1 MTMKVSLGIITWKD
15 RANLRSLLESVISQR
30 LRRVRLDEVLIVAPA
45 EDSVFI
51 DTLLTAH
58 HSWRLP
64 VRVLTEGHRTG
75 KYAAVNIFLREARS
89 PVLALCSGD
98 VVLHEDALERLC
110 APLADRKV
118 GIVASRPVPQ
128 RSTKSPLM
136 DDVAELLWDIHD
148 ALSLRHPKFGE
159 LIAFRNLGFQ
169 LPRTA
174 VDEEMI
180 ASLVAAQGYREAY
193 ARDAVVYNRGA
204 QHVSDY
210 LRQRRRVFAGH
221 LQLRRE
227 TGRSAPSLGSVRLA
241 GLALSRASPDGGRKR
256 LRALAA
262 GIALE
267 GASRVLGYLDYVRR
281 KDHSSWE
288 PIPRE

>member
-1 MTMKVSLGIITWKD
+1 MKISLGIITWKD
-15 RANLRSLLESVISQR
+15 RVNLRDLMESVSSQR
-30 LRRVRLDEVLIVAPA
+30 LRRVHLDEILIVAPA

-64 VRVLTEGHRTG
+64 VRVLTEGHRLG
-75 KYAAVNIFLREARS
+75 KYAAVNIFLREATS
-89 PVLALCSGD
+89 PVLVLCSGD

-110 APLADRKV
+110 APLADKKI
-118 GIVASRPVPQ
+118 GIVASRPVPRRGQ
-128 RSTKSPLM
+128 KSSLM
-136 DDVAELLWDIHD
+136 DDVAELLWELHD
-148 ALSLRHPKFGE
+148 DLSARHPKFGE
-159 LIAFRNLGFQ
+159 LVAFRNLGFQ

-180 ASLVAAQGYREAY
+180 AALVTSQGYRETY
-193 ARDAVVYNRGA
+193 ARDAVVNNRGA
-204 QHVSDY
+204 QHISDY
-210 LRQRRRVFAGH
+210 LRQRRRIYAGH
-221 LQLRRE
+221 LELRRE
-227 TGRSAPSLGSVRLA
+227 TGRAVPSLGSVSLARLA
-241 GLALSRASPDGGRKR
+241 IAARTPAGKRKR
-256 LRALAA
+256 LRTLAA

-267 GASRVLGYLDYVRR
+267 GASRVLGYLDYLRK

>member
-1 MTMKVSLGIITWKD
+1 MKISLGIITWKD
-15 RANLRSLLESVISQR
+15 RANLRDLMESVSSQM
-30 LRRVRLDEVLIVAPA
+30 LRKVSLDEVLIVAPA

-58 HSWRLP
+58 HSWKLP
-64 VRVLTEGHRTG
+64 VRILTEGHRLG
-75 KYAAVNIFLREARS
+75 KYAAVNIFLREATS
-89 PVLALCSGD
+89 PVLVLCSGD

-110 APLADRKV
+110 APLADKKI
-118 GIVASRPVPQ
+118 GIVASRPVP
-128 RSTKSPLM
+128 RRGTKSPLM
-136 DDVAELLWDIHD
+136 DDVAEILWELHD
-148 ALSLRHPKFGE
+148 ELSTRHPKFGE
-159 LIAFRNLGFQ
+159 LVAFRNLGFQ

-180 ASLVAAQGYREAY
+180 ASLVTGQGYREAY
-193 ARDAVVYNRGA
+193 ARDAVAYNRGA
-204 QHVSDY
+204 QHLSDY
-210 LRQRRRVFAGH
+210 LRQRRRIYAGH

-227 TGRSAPSLGSVRLA
+227 TGRAAPSLGSISLARLA
-241 GLALSRASPDGGRKR
+241 LRGKTKNERGKR

-267 GASRVLGYLDYVRR
+267 GASRVLGYLDYLRK

>member
-1 MTMKVSLGIITWKD
+1 MAMKVSLGIITWKD
-15 RANLRSLLESVISQR
+15 RANLRGLMESVSSQR
-30 LRRVRLDEVLIVAPA
+30 LKSVSLDEVLIVTPA

-64 VRVLTEGHRTG
+64 VRTLTEGHRCG
-75 KYAAVNIFLREARS
+75 KYAAVNIFLREATS
-89 PVLALCSGD
+89 PVLVLCSGD
-98 VVLHEDALERLC
+98 VALHEDTLERLC
-110 APLADRKV
+110 APLRDKSV
-118 GIVASRPVPQ
+118 GIVAARPVPQ
-128 RSTKSPLM
+128 RGTKNPLM
-136 DDVAELLWDIHD
+136 DDVADLLWDLHD

-174 VDEEMI
+174 VDEEMV

-193 ARDAVVYNRGA
+193 ARDAVVNNRGA
-204 QHVSDY
+204 QRISDY
-210 LRQRRRVFAGH
+210 LRQRRRVYAGH

-227 TGRSAPSLGSVRLA
+227 TGRAVPSLGSVSLARLA
-241 GLALSRASPDGGRKR
+241 IAARTPAGKRKR

-267 GASRVLGYLDYVRR
+267 GASRVLGYLDYLRR